1 MANCQN
7 KTHVISTTNTY
18 KRRDT
23 HTQQP
28 EVMTSICSLLQD
40 IDNLIL
46 NVSVRNVIHLNYKQ
60 FHGQIAKDRLTSWL
74 TSISVAEIDLKG
86 TFVRKMTVCIASARR
101 HRNFGHSAVN
111 TLVKCFWNNTNICNM
126 LSVIWILCCQLC
138 TMLHRSYIWIWSV
151 VKEF

>member
-18 KRRDT
+18 KRQDT

-40 IDNLIL
+40 IGNLIL
-46 NVSVRNVIHLNYKQ
+46 NVRVRNVIHLNYKQ

-101 HRNFGHSAVN
+101 KSNFGHSAV
-111 TLVKCFWNNTNICNM
+111 TD
-126 LSVIWILCCQLC
+126 
-138 TMLHRSYIWIWSV
+138 
-151 VKEF
+151 